1 MKTNEIFEVQIQIMD
16 RGVTYPLSNKVEV
29 YSPVT
34 KNVKTWLDENSYYMD
49 LSAEFEFEIIKIK
62 SIGFGTLNY

>member
-1 MKTNEIFEVQIQIMD
+1 MNTNEIFEVQLQILD
-16 RGVTYPLSNKVEV
+16 RGVTYPLSNPVEV

-34 KNVKTWLDENSYYMD
+34 KNVKKWLNENAYYMD
-49 LSAEFEFEIIKIK
+49 LSDKFDFEILKIK